1 MLMLLLT
8 NRRDL
13 FGRNIAA
20 ADGLVETLEQS
31 VVCVHDETM
40 GCFVAQTMDSSVGQI
55 EGLICSKP
63 FWEKP
68 ASVLGSVG
76 VQRPAKFSG
85 LTNLWAT
92 QNDDKGIRSKWVL
105 IRPSKLSM
113 EWQTW

>member
-40 GCFVAQTMDSSVGQI
+40 GCFVAQTMGCSVGQI
-55 EGLICSKP
+55 EGLICSKT
-63 FWEKP
+63 FEGKL

-76 VQRPAKFSG
+76 VQKACG
-85 LTNLWAT
+85 
-92 QNDDKGIRSKWVL
+92 VL
-105 IRPSKLSM
+105 GV
-113 EWQTW
+113 